1 MNQSNTDNPKSIFD
15 HQIQQWLAVDNQLKL
30 LNEKVYELREK
41 KQQLCDNLTK
51 YATTNNL
58 MNTPIQIGDG
68 NLKFAST
75 RVTTQLTFKY
85 VEKSLGN
92 IIKNETQVNQIIE
105 YLKTN
110 RDSKMVPEIKRFP
123 SK

>member
-15 HQIQQWLAVDNQLKL
+15 HQIQQWLAVDNQLKV

>member
-1 MNQSNTDNPKSIFD
+1 MN
-15 HQIQQWLAVDNQLKL
+15 A
-30 LNEKVYELREK
+30 
-41 KQQLCDNLTK
+41 
-51 YATTNNL
+51 
-58 MNTPIQIGDG
+58 PIQIGDG
-68 NLKFAST
+68 KLKFAST
-75 RVTTQLTFKY
+75 RVSNQLTFKY

-92 IIKNETQVNQIIE
+92 IIKNETQVTQIIE

>member
-1 MNQSNTDNPKSIFD
+1 MNQSNPNNPKSIFD
-15 HQIQQWLAVDNQLKL
+15 QQLQQWLAVDDQLKV
-30 LNEKVYELREK
+30 LNEKVNELREK

-58 MNTPIQIGDG
+58 INASIQIGDG
-68 NLKFAST
+68 KLKFAST
-75 RVTTQLTFKY
+75 RVSNQLTFKY

-92 IIKNETQVNQIIE
+92 IIKNEAQVNQIIE